1 MTFGGDLLTWLAH
14 TGYDSPEKESLGRL
28 AGAQELDQP
37 AGRSTGSSR
46 QQFLSLEAAVSEQQ
60 IQKVKVRRL
69 AHVGLWSSDVATQA
83 RFYRQVVGL
92 DLRSSEIR
100 TVGQEMEVEA
110 ASAFLALGDE
120 HHCLALFA
128 DTRDSRPG
136 KADSRFALPQSRLH
150 HMTFEVDTEAE
161 LAALAAR
168 LNMLGVELAFE
179 PRDGESERG
188 DTLWFRD
195 PDGNRIEIS
204 VASDEAFSQYAAAS
218 GRRQAR
224 LRPLALQH
232 LALQTPHL
240 ETMVEFYTEALGFDI
255 SDWLLREWAWLRCNT
270 DHHTLVLIQGRPDVD
285 HIGFRIDSGLDLL
298 AWADYLSRQETPVL
312 WGPGRHGAGHDLF
325 LRFADP
331 EGCHVE
337 LSAELEQYYD
347 QDVTTPPRLWHARP
361 RALNLW
367 GTLPPWIKEEVSV

>member
-1 MTFGGDLLTWLAH
+1 M
-14 TGYDSPEKESLGRL
+14 
-28 AGAQELDQP
+28 
-37 AGRSTGSSR
+37 
-46 QQFLSLEAAVSEQQ
+46 SEQQ
-60 IQKVKVRRL
+60 IQKVKVKRL
-69 AHVGLWSSDVATQA
+69 AHVGLWSNDVVAQA

-92 DLRSSEIR
+92 DLRSSEVHAAEQDI
-100 TVGQEMEVEA
+100 GVEA

-128 DTRDSRPG
+128 DTRGSQPNG
-136 KADSRFALPQSRLH
+136 RFPLPQSRLH
-150 HMTFEVDTEAE
+150 HLSFEVDTDAE

-168 LNMLGVELAFE
+168 LNMSGVELSLE
-179 PRDGESERG
+179 PRDGDGERG
-188 DTLWFRD
+188 DTLWFHD

-204 VASDEAFSQYAAAS
+204 VTPDESYSQYAAAS

-224 LRPLALQH
+224 LRPLGLQH
-232 LALQTPHL
+232 VALQTPHL
-240 ETMVEFYTEALGFDI
+240 ETMVEFYTDALGFDI

-270 DHHTLVLIQGRPDVD
+270 DHHTLILLQGRPDLD
-285 HIGFRIDSGLDLL
+285 HVGYRLDSGLDLL
-298 AWADYLSRQETPVL
+298 AWADYLSRHETPIL

-331 EGCHVE
+331 EGCHIE

-367 GTLPPWIKEEVSV
+367 GQLPPWVKEELPV